1 MFHPDAANEAI
12 KLITAVFAPLRAEA
26 TAPRPRGERDGV
38 GADVGRW
45 EWDGGSGTEG
55 WGWGSG
61 AGAVG
66 WRCGETGQWGQRCGD
81 GATGMGE
88 MGLSSGDGSG
98 AAEGRG
104 RGGGGGAVGQSGGV
118 RLWGRAGC
126 GSHGGGPLAVPPSL
140 SIPRLR
146 AVPIPR
152 CHGNHAVA
160 GRSLARPRIP
170 APPEPWAVPM
180 GPGDAAQPHCSAPHG
195 CGPQPHCVA
204 SSPTSLPPSS
214 PRRPYSHGIVPSP
227 AAPPPAPLRCP

>member
-1 MFHPDAANEAI
+1 MGSVP
-12 KLITAVFAPLRAEA
+12 T
-26 TAPRPRGERDGV
+26 
-38 GADVGRW
+38 W
-45 EWDGGSGTEG
+45 GGGNGT
-55 WGWGSG
+55 
-61 AGAVG
+61 GAVG
-66 WRCGETGQWGQRCGD
+66 RRDGDGAVGRGQWGGGVGRRDSGVSAVGTERQGW
-81 GATGMGE
+81 GKW
-88 MGLSSGDGSG
+88 GLSSGDGSG

-227 AAPPPAPLRCP
+227 AVPPPAPLRCP

>member
-88 MGLSSGDGSG
+88 MG
-98 AAEGRG
+98 AEFRGWERCGGGTRTGRRG
-104 RGGGGGAVGQSGGV
+104 RRRRAERWGEAMGQSGLWVSRRGSPRGPPFPLHPPSPSRSHPPLPWEPRGCRAEPRAPTHPCTPGAVGGSNGA
-118 RLWGRAGC
+118 RGC
-126 GSHGGGPLAVPPSL
+126 GPAPLL
-140 SIPRLR
+140 SAPRLR
-146 AVPIPR
+146 A
-152 CHGNHAVA
+152 
-160 GRSLARPRIP
+160 
-170 APPEPWAVPM
+170 
-180 GPGDAAQPHCSAPHG
+180 
-195 CGPQPHCVA
+195 
-204 SSPTSLPPSS
+204 
-214 PRRPYSHGIVPSP
+214 
-227 AAPPPAPLRCP
+227 PAPLRRLQPHFIASVLTASSV